1 MTPRRARRLPW
12 TVAVIGIAAALSA
25 CDQGQPGPKGDP
37 GPQGPRGE
45 AGPQGPAG
53 TASSLRVVR
62 TPCNEAGCAAQCNED
77 EILLTAHCGATHIPV
92 VFPTE
97 RSATCRARGPA
108 NNPLTIA
115 CVKAPAR

>member
-1 MTPRRARRLPW
+1 MTPRCARRRLW
-12 TVAVIGIAAALSA
+12 AVTMIGAAAILSA

-37 GPQGPRGE
+37 GPPGPRGD

-53 TASSLRVVR
+53 SSAGMRVVR
-62 TPCNEAGCAAQCNED
+62 TPCNEAGCTAQCNED

-108 NNPLTIA
+108 NNPLVIA
-115 CVKAPAR
+115 CVKTPAP

>member
-1 MTPRRARRLPW
+1 MTLSRARRFLL
-12 TVAVIGIAAALSA
+12 TVAMIGIATVLSA

-37 GPQGPRGE
+37 GPPGPRGE

-53 TASSLRVVR
+53 TSLGLRVVR
-62 TPCNEAGCAAQCNED
+62 TPCNEANCTAQCNED
-77 EILLTAHCGATHIPV
+77 EILLTAHCGAAHIPV

-108 NNPLTIA
+108 NNPLVIA
-115 CVKAPAR
+115 CVKAPAP

>member
-1 MTPRRARRLPW
+1 MTLSGARRLLW
-12 TVAVIGIAAALSA
+12 AIAVIGTAAALSA

-37 GPQGPRGE
+37 GPLGPRGA
-45 AGPQGPAG
+45 AGPQGAAG
-53 TASSLRVVR
+53 TSGGLRVVR
-62 TPCNEAGCAAQCNED
+62 TPCNEAGCVAQCNED

-108 NNPLTIA
+108 NNPLVIA
-115 CVKAPAR
+115 CVKTPAP

>member
-1 MTPRRARRLPW
+1 MTLSRAGNRLL
-12 TVAVIGIAAALSA
+12 TVAMIGIATELSA

-37 GPQGPRGE
+37 GPPGPRGE

-53 TASSLRVVR
+53 AGGLRVVR
-62 TPCNEAGCAAQCNED
+62 TPCNEASCAAQCNED

-108 NNPLTIA
+108 NNPLVIA
-115 CVKAPAR
+115 CAKAPAP